1 MSAGK
6 QFVNA
11 AAAGVPYFTP
21 AQIPAS
27 GTALD
32 PQPDGKPIPKLFQPL
47 RIRGLE
53 FHNRIWLSPLCQ
65 YSAKGG
71 KPTAWH
77 MAHLG
82 GIILR
87 GPGLSFLEA
96 TAVTPEGRIT
106 PEDLGI
112 WSDDH
117 ISHFADIAT
126 FAHSQNQ
133 KVGIQLAHAGR
144 KASTVAPWLSFSAT
158 ATKELDGWPDDVWA
172 PSAIPHSDGFPQ
184 PHELTKERIE
194 RIKQGFVDAAKRA
207 LKAGIDVI
215 EIHGAH
221 GYLLHEFV
229 SPISNHRTDEYGGSF
244 ENRTRLSI
252 EIVDAVRAVIPKDT
266 PLFYRI
272 SASDRLEDVF
282 PNEPSWTVD
291 DSVKFAE
298 ILADHGVDLLD
309 VSSAGNHPKQH
320 LPPKDKAAFHADLS
334 QHIKAAVGDKII
346 VGTVGGIS
354 DGKTAQKVLDDNQA
368 DVIFVG
374 RHFQKNPG
382 TVWEFAEDL
391 SVGIVVAHQIEWA
404 FFGRGVGRPTDKKST

>member
-1 MSAGK
+1 MANPPPGIRHIVSAH
-6 QFVNA
+6 
-11 AAAGVPYFTP
+11 PSYST
-21 AQIPAS
+21 
-27 GTALD
+27 
-32 PQPDGKPIPKLFQPL
+32 KLNSN
-47 RIRGLE
+47 I
-53 FHNRIWLSPLCQ
+53 HSV
-65 YSAKGG
+65 
-71 KPTAWH
+71 
-77 MAHLG
+77 G

-87 GPGLSFLEA
+87 GPGLSFFEA

-194 RIKQGFVDAAKRA
+194 RIKQAFVDAAKRA
-207 LKAGIDVI
+207 IKAGIDVI

-266 PLFYRI
+266 PLFYRC
-272 SASDRLEDVF
+272 AS
-282 PNEPSWTVD
+282 
-291 DSVKFAE
+291 
-298 ILADHGVDLLD
+298 LLI
-309 VSSAGNHPKQH
+309 KT
-320 LPPKDKAAFHADLS
+320 HAD
-334 QHIKAAVGDKII
+334 VC
-346 VGTVGGIS
+346 
-354 DGKTAQKVLDDNQA
+354 
-368 DVIFVG
+368 
-374 RHFQKNPG
+374 
-382 TVWEFAEDL
+382 
-391 SVGIVVAHQIEWA
+391 
-404 FFGRGVGRPTDKKST
+404 